1 MAAQG
6 SVRRSGRFFRTFWR
20 VLRQLFHESTGA
32 IFLLLALFWTIAAV
46 RQWRQ
51 GAEPWAWVALG
62 GFALIFA
69 GFGWS
74 SFRAARRVR

>member
-6 SVRRSGRFFRTFWR
+6 IVGHFGVFFRTVWR
-20 VLRQLFHESTGA
+20 VIRQVFHESTGA
-32 IFLLLALFWTIAAV
+32 IFLLLALFWMFAAV

-51 GAEPWAWVALG
+51 GAETWAWVALG
-62 GFALIFA
+62 ACALIFA